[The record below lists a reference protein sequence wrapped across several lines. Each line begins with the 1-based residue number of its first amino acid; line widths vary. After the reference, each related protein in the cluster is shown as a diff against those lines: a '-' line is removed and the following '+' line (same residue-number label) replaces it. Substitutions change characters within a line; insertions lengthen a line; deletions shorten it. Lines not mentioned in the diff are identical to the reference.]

1 MKVMWSVLS
10 AALVVF
16 LFSSCEFL
24 ILPTTS
30 TKTYTD
36 DTGDNITLGN
46 NDFPISVS
54 DSGQVVTVESVSLD
68 GLLYGDSGPG
78 DASDLTISLI
88 APGGKT
94 GVLVTQ
100 KGSGGIYTGDDYS
113 FVDDGDSSGLP
124 RIIVYAG
131 AVVPETYQAESD
143 FDDFSE
149 ANVSGTWTLRINDN
163 ESDTDGTLDGWSLTL
178 EFED

>member
-10 AALVVF
+10 ASLVVF

-24 ILPTTS
+24 ILPSTS

-36 DTGDNITLGN
+36 DTGGDINNGN

-68 GLLYGDSGPG
+68 NLLYNN
-78 DASDLTISLI
+78 ASDLTISLI

-94 GVLVTQ
+94 GALVTQ
-100 KGSGGIYTGDDYS
+100 KGSTSNYTGDYT

-124 RIIVYAG
+124 RIIEYSG
-131 AVVPETYQAESD
+131 DVVPETYQAESD

-163 ESDTDGTLDGWSLTL
+163 ESGTDGTLDGWSLTL